1 MLKVVGASWLQTRI
15 STYILVAVALLGIGA
30 IILGEYGHVEKDG
43 TYSAT
48 VSWNHKGGYRIDFW
62 GQGNDLADVRLNAA
76 RAYYKTG
83 IFETGWSIIE
93 IETSS
98 KYPDTVQAYAAGL
111 LEGSLTWQI
120 IHHHWHNTVNIV
132 CEKWVDE
139 CQKLM
144 RFLHENTAIVR
155 ERAERLAAT
164 DPFWHMVRL
173 FYIQLDG
180 LEAGWKFAVR
190 RSRQP
195 VEMDKEHFLWLAMA
209 ADLPDLEG
217 ALNNSESYHDYMK
230 GMIFLKNLSREGLDP
245 LIAIGHTTAAPYA
258 KMLRLLKKYTFGY
271 HVLPISKTSAPVPSS
286 SIIMS
291 SYPGA
296 LSSHDE
302 FYLMQGENRE
312 LIIAGTPLTVTNRSL
327 WNFMNAKDQVMSS
340 ARVMAANRLAMDG
353 RSWSHSMSLQN
364 GVDVARQWVTVEPR
378 NGIVWLVEQLP
389 GFIRTADISERF
401 AETDVLWAI
410 GEVQLRESN
419 VIISENE
426 EEDDDVTK
434 SELVARLRSNI
445 TTTEHFRRLMREYSH
460 EESTIENED
469 QARILTNSGDVEKI
483 DLPFGII
490 DMKIVLADANGV
502 ESFEVTSGPNILG
515 ATQPFQWSTTF
526 PNVSHIGQPDVFDF
540 DSVTPLWVWL

>member
-30 IILGEYGHVEKDG
+30 IIFSEYGHVEKDG

-83 IFETGWSIIE
+83 IFESGWSIIE

-120 IHHHWHNTVNIV
+120 IHHHWHNTVNVV
-132 CEKWVDE
+132 CEKWEGE
-139 CQKLM
+139 CHKLM
-144 RFLHENTAIVR
+144 RFLRENTAIVR
-155 ERAERLAAT
+155 ERAEHLSAT

-173 FYIQLDG
+173 FYVQLDG
-180 LEAGWKFAVR
+180 LEAGWRFAVR

-195 VEMDKEHFLWLAMA
+195 VEMDKEDFLWLAMA
-209 ADLPDLEG
+209 ADLPDLER
-217 ALNNSESYHDYMK
+217 ALNSSESYHDYIK
-230 GMIFLKNLSREGLDP
+230 STIFLKSLSREGLNP

-271 HVLPISKTSAPVPSS
+271 HVLPFLKTSAPVPSR

-302 FYLMQGENRE
+302 FYFVQGENRE

-327 WNFMNAKDQVMSS
+327 WNLMNTKNQVMSS
-340 ARVMAANRLAMDG
+340 ARVMAANRLAVNG
-353 RSWSHSMSLQN
+353 YSWSRSMSLQN
-364 GVDVARQWVTVEPR
+364 GADVARQWVTVEPR
-378 NGIVWLVEQLP
+378 DGIVWLVEQSP
-389 GFIRTADISERF
+389 GLIRTVDISERF
-401 AETDVLWAI
+401 ADTDVLWTV
-410 GEVQLRESN
+410 GEVHLRETN
-419 VIISENE
+419 VGISENE
-426 EEDDDVTK
+426 EENDDVAK
-434 SELVARLRSNI
+434 SELVARLQSNI
-445 TTTEHFRRLMREYSH
+445 TTTEHFRRLMRGYSH
-460 EESTIENED
+460 EKSTIENED
-469 QARILTNSGDVEKI
+469 QARISINRGDLEKVDI
-483 DLPFGII
+483 PFGII
-490 DMKIVLADANGV
+490 DTKIILADADGV
-502 ESFEVTSGPNILG
+502 ESFEATSGPNIPG
-515 ATQPFQWSTTF
+515 STQPFQWSTTF
-526 PNVSHIGQPDVFDF
+526 PNVSHIGQPDIFDF